1 MLKAIFEDTRQQIG
15 KHENIAQYCKQ
26 NGIELVRQMLFVGDY
41 TNITDQS
48 VSVDTKKDLLELVMD
63 VGNEKSRFYEE
74 ARRARKYGIKL
85 YVLCEHGN
93 GIKTLADVN
102 TWKNPLLR
110 NKKNAMQG
118 TMLVKRLIDVHI
130 NYGTEFLFCEK
141 SETGRIIAEIL
152 EGNPTVKD
160 R

>member
-74 ARRARKYGIKL
+74 ARRQ
-85 YVLCEHGN
+85 E
-93 GIKTLADVN
+93 N
-102 TWKNPLLR
+102 T
-110 NKKNAMQG
+110 A
-118 TMLVKRLIDVHI
+118 
-130 NYGTEFLFCEK
+130 
-141 SETGRIIAEIL
+141 
-152 EGNPTVKD
+152 
-160 R
+160 